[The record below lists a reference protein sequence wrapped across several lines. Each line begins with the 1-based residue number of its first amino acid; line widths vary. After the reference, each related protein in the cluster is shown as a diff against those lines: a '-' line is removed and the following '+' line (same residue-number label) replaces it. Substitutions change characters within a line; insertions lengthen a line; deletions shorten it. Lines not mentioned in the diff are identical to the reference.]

1 MEEESADGAFSAIR
15 RHQTKPISIQTKPVS
30 NQTKPVSLR
39 DETKLFPVKPFR
51 PWTDAN
57 WSGHHGL
64 ASSLSVQSN
73 VSS

>member
-15 RHQTKPISIQTKPVS
+15 RHQTKPVS
-30 NQTKPVSLR
+30 NQTKPVSPFR

-57 WSGHHGL
+57 
-64 ASSLSVQSN
+64 
-73 VSS
+73 

>member
-30 NQTKPVSLR
+30 LR

-57 WSGHHGL
+57 
-64 ASSLSVQSN
+64 
-73 VSS
+73 

>member
-57 WSGHHGL
+57 
-64 ASSLSVQSN
+64 
-73 VSS
+73 